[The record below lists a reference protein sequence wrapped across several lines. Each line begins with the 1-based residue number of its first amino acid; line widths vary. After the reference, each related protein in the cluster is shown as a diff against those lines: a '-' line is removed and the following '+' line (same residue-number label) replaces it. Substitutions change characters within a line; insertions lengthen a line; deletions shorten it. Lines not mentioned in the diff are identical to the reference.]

1 MSPVNPESEDS
12 WRVRD
17 SQERNRWKWSDKNR
31 QRKDGIRGETLRTET
46 DRECQKQPE
55 GSRRET
61 ARNSQKPANSEFPE
75 AVFPIQQHSFGGQ
88 VT

>member
-1 MSPVNPESEDS
+1 MNPESEDS

-17 SQERNRWKWSDKNR
+17 SQEGNRWKWSDKNR

-61 ARNSQKPANSEFPE
+61 ARTARNRPTQSFQKQCFQFNGTALG
-75 AVFPIQQHSFGGQ
+75 AK
-88 VT
+88 